1 MSPISLSP
9 ARALI
14 CIAALLTGCASN
26 AIYRSNYQPCTVS
39 PGNACERNSLHIY
52 NPGANNEYTLGFVEI
67 DDQGQVRDRRQ
78 MHALLDMLYSK
89 AAQES
94 VLMTVF
100 VHGWHHNANP
110 DPLDSNIERF
120 RENLARLSD
129 METDR
134 SKKLGRPA
142 RKIVGIYVGWRGES
156 IDVPPFN
163 YLTFW
168 DRKNTAQDVGH
179 LGIAELLIKLEEI
192 ANVRN
197 ALKPPIRSRL
207 VVIGHSFG
215 GAVVYSATSQ
225 ILASRFID
233 SQQGKAYTG
242 DAKGFGDLIV
252 LLNPAFEALQYSPF
266 YDLAQSRCSYFRGQ
280 LPRLAILTSEADD
293 ATGILFPLGRIFST
307 LFEEHDDLVRT
318 DCKHMLKLDEGEADR
333 STVGHYEP
341 LISHTLKPLK
351 DGQSMLA
358 ATSETMENI
367 WDLQTPGGSTR
378 FDNMVLT
385 HLNRTVPQ
393 NPYLNI
399 RVDKEIINGHNDVFN
414 EKVMQFIRLLIELS
428 TVDVDDDRDN
438 VVNGYDECPGTAEQS
453 IVNDKGCAIDQLCS
467 CDVNWKTP
475 GDFISCTSLVS
486 GGFLREGLI
495 GKDERANILSA
506 AVRSGCGIKSKKARH
521 SN

>member
-1 MSPISLSP
+1 MSLIPLSL

-14 CIAALLTGCASN
+14 CIAILLAGCASN

-39 PGNACERNSLHIY
+39 SGNACEQNSLHIY
-52 NPGANNEYTLGFVEI
+52 NPGADNEYTLGFVEI
-67 DDQGQVRDRRQ
+67 DDQGQIRDRRQ
-78 MHALLDMLYSK
+78 MHALLDMLYAK

-94 VLMTVF
+94 VLTTVF
-100 VHGWHHNANP
+100 VHGWHHNARP
-110 DPLDSNIERF
+110 GDPNIEGF
-120 RENLARLSD
+120 KENLAKLSAIEARLS
-129 METDR
+129 E
-134 SKKLGRPA
+134 KLGRPA
-142 RKIVGIYVGWRGES
+142 RKIAGVYVGWRGES

-168 DRKNTAQDVGH
+168 DRKSTAQDVGH
-179 LGIAELLIKLEEI
+179 LGIGELLIKLEEI

-197 ALKPPIRSRL
+197 AMQPPVRSRL

-215 GAVVYSATSQ
+215 GAVVYGATSQ
-225 ILASRFID
+225 ILAGRFID

-242 DAKGFGDLIV
+242 DAKGFGDLVV

-280 LPRLAILTSEADD
+280 LPRLAILTSETDD

-318 DCKHMLKLDEGEADR
+318 DCKHTLELDEGEADR

-351 DGQSMLA
+351 DGRSMLA
-358 ATSETMENI
+358 ATLETMESI

-378 FDNMVLT
+378 FDDMVLT

-399 RVDKEIINGHNDVFN
+399 RVDKEIIDGHNDVFN
-414 EKVMQFIRLLIELS
+414 EKVMKFIRLLIELS

-438 VVNGYDECPGTAEQS
+438 VVNEYDECPKTAENS
-453 IVNDKGCAIDQLCS
+453 VVNDKGCAINQLCS
-467 CDVNWKTP
+467 CDVKWKTP
-475 GDFISCTSLVS
+475 GDFVSCTSLVS
-486 GGFLREGLI
+486 DGFLRAGLI
-495 GKDERANILSA
+495 GKNERKNILSA
-506 AVRSGCGIKSKKARH
+506 AVRSGCKNKKTGR
-521 SN
+521 